1 MFGFYPSPY
10 IVIVMLAAA
19 GVSLPLLFW
28 LRTRL
33 SWINSSLRIWPV
45 AIVATAL
52 FLLLASSGPL
62 LKVFGQDPPP
72 VVGEWTFETVIDP
85 NPLETGSDAGAT
97 VTFRAIFTVD
107 PDSSATPTDLSA
119 TITGE
124 QKAVQADLG
133 SNTDNG
139 RIGIGASIDAATLNA
154 SGGASF
160 GDTPCEPDLT
170 AGTLTCELMLLGSSK
185 LFARSNATPG
195 YHDMA
200 TNFPYEVTFTAT
212 ASSAGNP
219 DFIAV
224 VKKSGNSDPTLAI
237 QLEVIFGPPANLI
250 ATPGNGQLALSW
262 DDPGNTNITG
272 YDYRISSDDG
282 NTWTPDWTAINGI
295 GANTISHTVTDLSN
309 GSEYTVEVRAF
320 DDSHKGAAASITATP
335 KTVPD
340 NPEDLRATVG
350 DGEVALTWK
359 APVSDGG
366 SDTTNYE
373 YRQSADGGTNWVPD

>member
-139 RIGIGASIDAATLNA
+139 RIGIDAATLNA

-212 ASSAGNP
+212 ASTQS
-219 DFIAV
+219 I
-224 VKKSGNSDPTLAI
+224 VK
-237 QLEVIFGPPANLI
+237 
-250 ATPGNGQLALSW
+250 
-262 DDPGNTNITG
+262 
-272 YDYRISSDDG
+272 
-282 NTWTPDWTAINGI
+282 
-295 GANTISHTVTDLSN
+295 
-309 GSEYTVEVRAF
+309 SE
-320 DDSHKGAAASITATP
+320 G
-335 KTVPD
+335 
-340 NPEDLRATVG
+340 
-350 DGEVALTWK
+350 
-359 APVSDGG
+359 
-366 SDTTNYE
+366 
-373 YRQSADGGTNWVPD
+373 